1 MLTSE
6 EREQL
11 ALISGPRAR
20 QTLSE
25 LVQGT
30 ERVVGSPAELEEAR
44 RVRDLLQPFV
54 DSCELES
61 YPAMSYVRGQGRLE
75 VIGPDPLEVRCE
87 VNPVAPA
94 GSGEG
99 VLIDVGNG
107 TWRDFRALG
116 NVEGRV
122 ALATTAELGEMGSIA
137 REAFTHGV
145 KALVYHIDGVRD
157 DLISIHGVN
166 VGLPVLSVSNQD
178 AARLRQVLSQ
188 RREVSV
194 RFDAPQEATQ
204 CMSDNVVGVIEG
216 TRFPNEV
223 VYISAHHDTWFQ
235 GANDNLSSVA
245 GLVELARL
253 FHRFRPARTVRL
265 ISFGGEESGTPFD
278 TDAQYW
284 DKGSKAY
291 SVRHQ
296 TTLSGEG
303 DEVPVAIVNAEIIAY
318 TDQTEFLTTQ
328 ELLPLVHAAIG
339 DLNGRAVA
347 KEPVQDRESAW
358 SGSDH
363 LCFHTL
369 GVPSVVMFPLQGHGG
384 PDLPSYWSLYHT
396 PAENMERVDQQ
407 ALEANIRAWA
417 LVSSRLANGEDALI
431 DLNSLGEVAER
442 GFGTLPE
449 AQSVRQAVQEAISFC
464 RNSDARKTLR
474 QSLSLSRLL
483 HRNLYA
489 FHCSRTLLR
498 GPEAE
503 AAVIKLREAGR
514 LLPQDRA
521 RAVEALSSILTAE
534 VYRDLSSGPLE
545 RLRQIQARGAVVS
558 RFSPFWLDLSE
569 IWQALEGEN
578 GVSEADALS
587 LLDDKAQTISEQSRS
602 WARGLVA
609 DLHAFCQ

>member
-11 ALISGPRAR
+11 ALISGARAK

-30 ERVVGSPAELEEAR
+30 ERVVGSAAELEEAR

-61 YPAMSYVRGQGRLE
+61 YPAMSYVRGRGRLE
-75 VIGPDPLEVRCE
+75 VTGQDPLEIRCE
-87 VNPVAPA
+87 VNPIAPA

-99 VLIDVGNG
+99 VLIDVGGG
-107 TWRDFRALG
+107 TWRDFHALG
-116 NVEGRV
+116 NVEGTV
-122 ALATTAELGEMGSIA
+122 ALATANTLGGQTSIA
-137 REAFTHGV
+137 REAFTRGV
-145 KALVYHIDGVRD
+145 KALVYHMPGVRD

-166 VGLPVLSVSNQD
+166 VGLPVLSVSNEG
-178 AARLRQVLSQ
+178 AARLREVLSQ
-188 RREVSV
+188 RSEVSV
-194 RFDAPQEATQ
+194 RFEAPQEAVRCT
-204 CMSDNVVGVIEG
+204 SDNVVGVIEG

-235 GANDNLSSVA
+235 GANDNLSGVA

-253 FHRFRPARTVRL
+253 FHHFRPARTVRL

-291 SVRHQ
+291 SIRHHA
-296 TTLSGEG
+296 TLSGEG

-318 TDQTEFLTTQ
+318 TDQTEILTTQ
-328 ELLPLVHAAIG
+328 ELLPLVQAATG
-339 DLNGRAVA
+339 DLDGRAVG
-347 KEPVQDRESAW
+347 KEPVQDPESAW

-369 GVPSVVMFPLQGHGG
+369 GVPSIAMFPLQGHGG
-384 PDLPSYWSLYHT
+384 PDLPSYWSMYHT
-396 PAENMERVDQQ
+396 PAENMDRVDQQ

-417 LVSSRLANGEDALI
+417 LVSSRLANGEDGLI
-431 DLNSLGEVAER
+431 DLDSLAEVAER
-442 GFGTLPE
+442 GFGALPE
-449 AQSVRQAVQEAISFC
+449 AQSVRQAVQEAVSFC
-464 RNSDARKTLR
+464 RDSDARKTLL

-489 FHCSRTLLR
+489 FHGATTLLR
-498 GPEAE
+498 GPAAE
-503 AAVIKLREAGR
+503 QTVIKLQEARR
-514 LLPQDRA
+514 LLPQDRT
-521 RAVEALSSILTAE
+521 RAVEVLSSVPTAE
-534 VYRDLSSGPLE
+534 VYRELSGGALE
-545 RLRQIQARGAVVS
+545 RLRQIQDSGAVVS
-558 RFSPFWLDLSE
+558 RFPPFWLDLSE
-569 IWQALEGEN
+569 VWQALEGEN
-578 GVSEADALS
+578 SVSEAEALS
-587 LLDDKAQTISEQSRS
+587 ILDAKAQDISEQSRS